1 MDIKYRFTLK
11 LVQKRRFES
20 STMQETGCKGQQAN
34 TVGWHCTNIRPQ
46 NAVIDQLESS
56 IAESTHTQ
64 QKILQVEN
72 DNGKNIYIFWLLVMG
87 HYGNLQIKASPI
99 SVVLDKFG

>member
-64 QKILQVEN
+64 HKRYCRLKMTMV
-72 DNGKNIYIFWLLVMG
+72 KIYIFFGCQLWDTMG
-87 HYGNLQIKASPI
+87 N
-99 SVVLDKFG
+99 FR